1 MMKKFLA
8 IGHHGPVDP
17 AVGTRAA
24 RDALDWIPQQLQ
36 NGFLDCLYSMKGG
49 GRMLVANAESEEEL
63 RAKLASSPDV
73 ERDWQITELVDGLTV
88 IRDYL
93 ASLS

>member
-1 MMKKFLA
+1 MKKFLA

-17 AVGTRAA
+17 DDGTRAA
-24 RDALDWIPQQLQ
+24 RASLDWIPQQLE

-49 GRMLVANAESEEEL
+49 GRMLVANAASEEEL
-63 RAKLASSPDV
+63 RAKLAASPDV
-73 ERDWQITELVDGLTV
+73 EREWKITELVDGLDV

>member
-1 MMKKFLA
+1 MKKFLA

-17 AVGTRAA
+17 SDGTRAA
-24 RDALDWIPQQLQ
+24 KDALAWIPEQLA

-49 GRMLVANAESEEEL
+49 GRMIVANAESEDEL
-63 RAKLASSPDV
+63 RAKLAASPDV
-73 ERDWQITELVDGLTV
+73 AREWQITELIDGLTV

-93 ASLS
+93 ANSS

>member
-1 MMKKFLA
+1 MKKYLA

-17 AVGTRAA
+17 KAGTRAA
-24 RDALDWIPQQLQ
+24 EDALTWIPEQLG

-49 GRMLVANAESEEEL
+49 GRMIVANAESEDEL
-63 RAKLASSPDV
+63 RAKLAAAPDV
-73 ERDWQITELVDGLTV
+73 EREWQITELIDGLTV
-88 IRDYL
+88 IRNYL

>member
-1 MMKKFLA
+1 MKKFLA

-17 AVGTRAA
+17 SEGTRAA
-24 RDALDWIPQQLQ
+24 LDALEWIPEQLG

-49 GRMLVANAESEEEL
+49 GRMVVANAASEDEL
-63 RAKLASSPDV
+63 RAKLAAAPDV
-73 ERDWQITELVDGLTV
+73 EREWQITELVDGLTV
-88 IRDYL
+88 IRNYL

>member
-1 MMKKFLA
+1 MKKFLA

-17 AVGTRAA
+17 EVGNRAA
-24 RDALDWIPQQLQ
+24 KDALTWIPEQLG

-49 GRMLVANAESEEEL
+49 GRMLVANAESEDDL
-63 RAKLASSPDV
+63 RAKLAASPDV
-73 ERDWQITELVDGLTV
+73 EREWAITELIDGLTV